1 MKQRSNKQFSI
12 NSFPRVRM
20 RRNRL
25 SEFSRKIVSENN
37 FSVNDLIYP
46 IFITYGSKVKEEI
59 NSMPGI
65 YRFSLDQLHK
75 EIEYISSLNIP
86 AIALFPKIE
95 NELKTPDG
103 KEALNSN
110 NLICEAIK
118 ISKKVNPDLGVIT
131 DVALDPYTDHGHDG
145 IIHNNQIDNDL
156 TLDILCKQA
165 IVQAQAGCDI
175 LAPSDMMDGRVG
187 AIRDTL
193 DEHGFINVQIMSYAA
208 KYASSFYGPF
218 RDAVGSAVNLSK
230 KSKKSYQMDPAN
242 SAEALREIR
251 LDINEGADMIIIK
264 PGMPYLDIISKAKNE
279 FNFPVIAY
287 QVSGEY
293 SMIRAAI
300 QNGWFDEEKIIF
312 ETMMCFKRAGCD
324 AIITY
329 FAPFVAQKLINKTF

>member
-37 FSVNDLIYP
+37 ISVNDLIYP

-59 NSMPGI
+59 SSMPGI

-86 AIALFPKIE
+86 AIAMFPKIE

-218 RDAVGSAVNLSK
+218 RDAVGSAGNLSK

>member
-1 MKQRSNKQFSI
+1 MKQRSNKLFSI

-59 NSMPGI
+59 SSMPGI

-75 EIEYISSLNIP
+75 EIENISSLNIP

-218 RDAVGSAVNLSK
+218 RDAVDSAVNLSK

-279 FNFPVIAY
+279 FNFPIIAY

>member
-12 NSFPRVRM
+12 NSFPKVRM

-59 NSMPGI
+59 SSMPGI
-65 YRFSLDQLHK
+65 YRFSLDELHK

-86 AIALFPKIE
+86 AIAMFPKIE

-110 NLICEAIK
+110 NLICQAIK

>member
-1 MKQRSNKQFSI
+1 MKERPNNQFSL

-25 SEFSRKIVSENN
+25 SDFSRRLISENKL
-37 FSVNDLIYP
+37 SIDDLIYP
-46 IFITYGSKVKEEI
+46 IFITYGSKVKEEVS
-59 NSMPGI
+59 SMPEI
-65 YRFSLDQLHK
+65 YRYSIDLLHK

-86 AIALFPKIE
+86 AVAFFPKIE
-95 NELKTPDG
+95 NELKTPHG
-103 KEALNSN
+103 KEALNKN

-118 ISKKVNPDLGVIT
+118 ISKKVNPNLGVIT

-145 IIHNNQIDNDL
+145 VLHNNQIDNDL
-156 TLDILCKQA
+156 TIEILCKQA
-165 IVQAQAGCDI
+165 IVQAEAGCDI

-193 DEHGFINVQIMSYAA
+193 DDHGFKNVQIMSYAA

-218 RDAVGSAVNLSK
+218 RDAVGSALNLSS

-264 PGMPYLDIISKAKNE
+264 PGMPYLDIIYKAKQK
-279 FNFPVIAY
+279 FNFPIIAY

-293 SMIRAAI
+293 SMIKCAI

-312 ETMMCFKRAGCD
+312 ETIMCFKRAGCD
-324 AIITY
+324 GIITY
-329 FAPFVAQKLINKTF
+329 FAPFVAKTLINKTF